1 MAEQND
7 VHIGNQLFVSSAL
20 PGMNESPFL
29 PGRDPTCLGIGPSA
43 IPGSIYASGCVLI
56 GNPTAYPIPE
66 VPEATVMIARPNVLT
81 NPLAAKCI
89 GLLKVTNKGLPP
101 SPPTPFD
108 VMFGDPAVGMVGIS
122 VNSVMINVINASFIN
137 IISPTMSI
145 FTNKFHVGTL
155 NEVGAKLKTGVAMEA
170 GAKCDAGARTEAGPA
185 QNSSPT
191 VAPIMV
197 APLVKGKIFTGKALI
212 DKGFDIA
219 HPTREGKRLRHICV
233 EGPESAIY
241 IRGRLEDSK
250 IIEVPEY
257 WDGLVDYDSIT
268 VTLTAVG
275 KPQHLYVKSID
286 KNQIMIDNR
295 KGDECLP
302 SCHYEVWANRIGP
315 PLITEY
321 DGDSPADYPGDQS
334 GHSIAG
340 YNYDV
345 RNELT
350 SDDYPGDDSID
361 AVSNFDENP

>member
-1 MAEQND
+1 MAEFVN
-7 VHIGNQLFVSSAL
+7 VHVGSQLQVSSAL
-20 PGMNESPFL
+20 PGNEGTPTL
-29 PGRDPTCLGIGPSA
+29 PGRDPLCLGFGPTA
-43 IPGSIYASGCVLI
+43 IPGTIFASGSVLV
-56 GNPTAYPIPE
+56 GSPLSYPIPTT
-66 VPEATVMIARPNVLT
+66 PEAALMVARPNVAT
-81 NPLAAKCI
+81 NPLAAKVPS
-89 GLLKVTNKGLPP
+89 LFKVTTKANI
-101 SPPTPFD
+101 PPTPLD
-108 VMFGDPAVGMVGIS
+108 VMLGDPAIGMVGIT
-122 VNSVMINVINASFIN
+122 VNSLLIN
-137 IISPTMSI
+137 ILNATKISITSPETILIGKKTHIGM
-145 FTNKFHVGTL
+145 N
-155 NEVGAKLKTGVAMEA
+155 LKTGVEVRTGACNETGFKFRA
-170 GAKCDAGARTEAGPA
+170 GFSRDAGARKV
-185 QNSSPT
+185 SSL
-191 VAPIMV
+191 VKAPIFIGNV
-197 APLVKGKIFTGKALI
+197 TPCSGKSSGA
-212 DKGFDIA
+212 KGFDIE
-219 HPTREGKRLRHICV
+219 HPIKKGKRIRHICV

-250 IIEVPEY
+250 IIELPEY

-321 DGDSPADYPGDQS
+321 DGESPADYPGDQS

-361 AVSNFDENP
+361 AVSNFDENS

>member
-1 MAEQND
+1 MAEFVNE
-7 VHIGNQLFVSSAL
+7 HIGNQLNVSTGAPGSEGSSLL
-20 PGMNESPFL
+20 PD
-29 PGRDPTCLGIGPSA
+29 RDPLCLGIGPSA
-43 IPGSIYASGCVLI
+43 IPGSIFASGCEMI
-56 GNPTAYPIPE
+56 GNPLSYPIPAT
-66 VPEATVMIARPNVLT
+66 PEATLMVSKANAKT
-81 NPLAAKCI
+81 NPLASKVKSI
-89 GLLKVTNKGLPP
+89 FKVTTKVNQG
-101 SPPTPFD
+101 PTPID
-108 VMFGDPAVGMVGIS
+108 VMLGDRGAGPVGIHISSWIIDILDMRGIKIVTPKLDLTGKKTHVGM
-122 VNSVMINVINASFIN
+122 N
-137 IISPTMSI
+137 
-145 FTNKFHVGTL
+145 
-155 NEVGAKLKTGVAMEA
+155 LKTGTEV
-170 GAKCDAGARTEAGPA
+170 RTGTCNETGFKSRSGVLRNFGIQ
-185 QNSSPT
+185 QNSAPSS
-191 VAPIMV
+191 APIF
-197 APLVKGKIFTGKALI
+197 KGRIFTGKALI

-219 HPTREGKRLRHICV
+219 HPTREGKRIRHICV

-241 IRGRLEDSK
+241 IRGRLEDLK
-250 IIEVPEY
+250 IIELPEY

-286 KNQIMIDNR
+286 KDQIMIDNR

-321 DGDSPADYPGDQS
+321 DGESPADYPGDQS

-361 AVSNFDENP
+361 VVSNVDENT

>member
-1 MAEQND
+1 MSEL
-7 VHIGNQLFVSSAL
+7 VSEHIGNQLQVSSAL
-20 PGMNESPFL
+20 PGNEGSPL
-29 PGRDPTCLGIGPSA
+29 LAARDPLCLGIGNAA
-43 IPGSIYASGCVLI
+43 IPGTIFASGNVLI
-56 GNPTAYPIPE
+56 GSPLSYPLPAN
-66 VPEATVMIARPNVLT
+66 PEAALMVSIPNATT
-81 NPLAAKCI
+81 NPLAAKTKSI
-89 GLLKVTNKGLPP
+89 FKVTTKSNRG
-101 SPPTPFD
+101 PTPID
-108 VMFGDPAVGMVGIS
+108 VVLGDRGVGPVGIRISSQIIDILNLTDIDIVSPRTKLIGQMTHVGMKIH
-122 VNSVMINVINASFIN
+122 
-137 IISPTMSI
+137 T
-145 FTNKFHVGTL
+145 GTEIRTGTC
-155 NEVGAKLKTGVAMEA
+155 NETGFKSRSGVLRNF
-170 GAKCDAGARTEAGPA
+170 GVQ
-185 QNSSPT
+185 QNSAPSA
-191 VAPIMV
+191 APIF
-197 APLVKGKIFTGKALI
+197 KGRIFTGKALI

-250 IIEVPEY
+250 IIELPEY

-268 VTLTAVG
+268 VTLTAVR

-286 KNQIMIDNR
+286 KDQIMIDNR

-321 DGDSPADYPGDQS
+321 DGESPADYPGDQS

>member
-1 MAEQND
+1 MSEFVNE
-7 VHIGNQLFVSSAL
+7 HIGNQLCVSTGAPGNEGSSIL
-20 PGMNESPFL
+20 PD
-29 PGRDPTCLGIGPSA
+29 RDPLCLGIGPAS
-43 IPGSIYASGCVLI
+43 IPGSIFASGCELI
-56 GNPTAYPIPE
+56 GNPLSFPIPAN
-66 VPEATVMIARPNVLT
+66 PEAALMVSKPNAKT
-81 NPLAAKCI
+81 NPLASKVPSI
-89 GLLKVTNKGLPP
+89 FKVTTKVNQA
-101 SPPTPFD
+101 PTPID
-108 VMFGDPAVGMVGIS
+108 VMLGDPGMGMVGITI
-122 VNSVMINVINASFIN
+122 NSMTMSILEAKWIN
-137 IISPTMSI
+137 IITPQITI
-145 FTNKFHVGTL
+145 TGNKQQTGM
-155 NEVGAKLKTGVAMEA
+155 NLKTGAEIRT
-170 GAKCDAGARTEAGPA
+170 GACNESGFKARSGFHR
-185 QNSSPT
+185 QFSGGSNSTFLKVPR
-191 VAPIMV
+191 VV
-197 APLVKGKIFTGKALI
+197 GRIFTGKALI

-219 HPTREGKRLRHICV
+219 HPTREGKRIRHICV

-250 IIEVPEY
+250 IIELPEY

-321 DGDSPADYPGDQS
+321 DGESPADYPGDQS

-361 AVSNFDENP
+361 AVSNFDENS

>member
-1 MAEQND
+1 MAEFVNE
-7 VHIGNQLFVSSAL
+7 HIGNQLYVSSAL
-20 PGMNESPFL
+20 PGNEGSPLL
-29 PGRDPTCLGIGPSA
+29 PGRDPLCLGIGPAA
-43 IPGSIYASGCVLI
+43 IPGSIFASGDVLI
-56 GNPTAYPIPE
+56 GSPLSYPVPAT
-66 VPEATVMIARPNVLT
+66 PEAALMVARPNPAT
-81 NPLAAKCI
+81 NPKADAESI
-89 GLLKVTNKGLPP
+89 FKVTTKANKGPMPKDIVLGDRGLGPVGIEVSSQVIDILNNTQIKIV
-101 SPPTPFD
+101 SPRTKLI
-108 VMFGDPAVGMVGIS
+108 GKLTHVGMRIQTGSEIRTGACNETGFKSRSGILRNFGIQK
-122 VNSVMINVINASFIN
+122 NSAPS
-137 IISPTMSI
+137 
-145 FTNKFHVGTL
+145 
-155 NEVGAKLKTGVAMEA
+155 A
-170 GAKCDAGARTEAGPA
+170 
-185 QNSSPT
+185 
-191 VAPIMV
+191 APIF
-197 APLVKGKIFTGKALI
+197 KGKIFTGKARI

-219 HPTREGKRLRHICV
+219 HPTREGKRIRHICV

-250 IIEVPEY
+250 VIELPEY
-257 WDGLVDYDSIT
+257 WDGLIDYDSIT

-321 DGDSPADYPGDQS
+321 DGESPADYPGDQS

-345 RNELT
+345 REELS

>member
-1 MAEQND
+1 MAEL
-7 VHIGNQLFVSSAL
+7 VSEHIGNQLQVSTGA
-20 PGMNESPFL
+20 PGNEGSIL
-29 PGRDPTCLGIGPSA
+29 LAERDPLCLGVGCAA
-43 IPGSIYASGCVLI
+43 IPGTIFASGAVLI
-56 GNPTAYPIPE
+56 GNPLSYPLPAQ
-66 VPEATVMIARPNVLT
+66 PEAALMVARPNPATNSRAQAPSIFKVTSKVNKGPTPIDVVLGDRGAGPVGIRVSSLVIDILNNTEINIVSPKLKLIGEKKHVGMNIKTGTEIRTGACNETGFKSRSGFHRQFSGGT
-81 NPLAAKCI
+81 NSTF
-89 GLLKVTNKGLPP
+89 LKVPR
-101 SPPTPFD
+101 
-108 VMFGDPAVGMVGIS
+108 V
-122 VNSVMINVINASFIN
+122 
-137 IISPTMSI
+137 
-145 FTNKFHVGTL
+145 
-155 NEVGAKLKTGVAMEA
+155 E
-170 GAKCDAGARTEAGPA
+170 
-185 QNSSPT
+185 
-191 VAPIMV
+191 
-197 APLVKGKIFTGKALI
+197 GKIFTGKALI

-219 HPTREGKRLRHICV
+219 HPTREGKRIRHICV

-241 IRGRLEDSK
+241 IRGRLEESK
-250 IIEVPEY
+250 IIELPAY
-257 WDGLVDYDSIT
+257 WDGLVDFDSIT

-286 KNQIMIDNR
+286 KDQIMIDNR

-321 DGDSPADYPGDQS
+321 DGESPADYPGDQS

>member
-1 MAEQND
+1 MFRNFGVGD
-7 VHIGNQLFVSSAL
+7 VSSF
-20 PGMNESPFL
+20 M
-29 PGRDPTCLGIGPSA
+29 
-43 IPGSIYASGCVLI
+43 
-56 GNPTAYPIPE
+56 
-66 VPEATVMIARPNVLT
+66 
-81 NPLAAKCI
+81 
-89 GLLKVTNKGLPP
+89 KV
-101 SPPTPFD
+101 
-108 VMFGDPAVGMVGIS
+108 
-122 VNSVMINVINASFIN
+122 
-137 IISPTMSI
+137 
-145 FTNKFHVGTL
+145 
-155 NEVGAKLKTGVAMEA
+155 
-170 GAKCDAGARTEAGPA
+170 
-185 QNSSPT
+185 
-191 VAPIMV
+191 
-197 APLVKGKIFTGKALI
+197 PLVKGRIFTGKALI

-219 HPTREGKRLRHICV
+219 HPTREGKRIRHICV

-250 IIEVPEY
+250 IIELPEY
-257 WDGLVDYDSIT
+257 WDGLIDYDSIT

-286 KNQIMIDNR
+286 KDQIMIDNR

-321 DGDSPADYPGDQS
+321 DGESPADYPGDQS

-361 AVSNFDENP
+361 SVSNFDENS